1 MGDLDRLNP
10 VLAILAATLLCSCGG
25 DSGDSGDAQPLKQAT
40 VRLPAEFVIGF
51 GETIYVGEAVSLEFT
66 TLVEDSRCP
75 VSVHCTWPGNGRVL
89 LRTETPRI
97 AEVVEL
103 NTNLQFPDI
112 AQFDA
117 DNYKVQLR
125 KLEPLP
131 VAGTPSGS
139 VSIPVS
145 SYEITVYVER
155 IVYHNPTGP

>member
-1 MGDLDRLNP
+1 MGDLERLHP
-10 VLAILAATLLCSCGG
+10 VVLAILAAGLLGGCGG
-25 DSGDSGDAQPLKQAT
+25 DGDGSGFSPESEAG

-51 GETIYVGEAVSLEFT
+51 GETIHVGEAVSLEFT

-75 VSVHCTWPGNGRVL
+75 VNATCTWPGNGRIL

-112 AQFDA
+112 AQFDS
-117 DNYKVQLR
+117 DNYRVQLR

-131 VAGTPSGS
+131 GAGAPSGS
-139 VSIPVS
+139 GSIPVS